1 MDPVEP
7 ILNKTAMRKTV
18 IFGVCSLAAVVSLL
32 VLTALVGN
40 VNLDYTN
47 KIFIS
52 SENVD
57 KSREETDNTFRNIT
71 YEPFTGS
78 FKFYST
84 FLELELVVPA
94 LFQVCLWQE
103 CRVPL
108 EKGSST
114 PSVDPGQ
121 GCHMLTVKDPTSRT
135 LITRPT
141 IRIVITG

>member
-1 MDPVEP
+1 
-7 ILNKTAMRKTV
+7 MRKVV
-18 IFGVCSLAAVVSLL
+18 IFGVCGLAAVVSLL

-57 KSREETDNTFRNIT
+57 KSREEPDNTFRNIT

-78 FKFYST
+78 FKLYST
-84 FLELELVVPA
+84 FLELELVPA
-94 LFQVCLWQE
+94 IFQVCHWQE
-103 CRVPL
+103 CQGPL
-108 EKGSST
+108 EKDSST

-121 GCHMLTVKDPTSRT
+121 GCHILTVKDTTSRT
-135 LITRPT
+135 WITKPT
-141 IRIVITG
+141 TRSVIIG